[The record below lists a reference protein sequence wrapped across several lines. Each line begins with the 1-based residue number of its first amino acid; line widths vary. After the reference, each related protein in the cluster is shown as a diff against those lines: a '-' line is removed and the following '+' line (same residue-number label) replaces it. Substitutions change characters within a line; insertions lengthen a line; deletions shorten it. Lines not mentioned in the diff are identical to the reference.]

1 MPQTPSGI
9 AEVDLRLMSQSEYTG
24 EEIVDVVYTWNLEP
38 SEAGTIVSDN
48 HHAIVEWDNAFSGQ
62 ASISYRYENPC
73 GSTAVSEAIA
83 VMVFNSTGVDEQK
96 APAVEVYPNPARDM
110 IFVKTTLESEATL
123 RVTDLMGKVVFECR
137 MMNDECRIELSKLG
151 SEGIYTLQVIQ
162 NDMATS
168 VKVVVMP

>member
-1 MPQTPSGI
+1 M
-9 AEVDLRLMSQSEYTG
+9 
-24 EEIVDVVYTWNLEP
+24 
-38 SEAGTIVSDN
+38 
-48 HHAIVEWDNAFSGQ
+48 
-62 ASISYRYENPC
+62 
-73 GSTAVSEAIA
+73 
-83 VMVFNSTGVDEQK
+83 FNSTGVDEQK

-123 RVTDLMGKVVFECR
+123 RVTDLMGKVVFECS

>member
-1 MPQTPSGI
+1 
-9 AEVDLRLMSQSEYTG
+9 
-24 EEIVDVVYTWNLEP
+24 
-38 SEAGTIVSDN
+38 
-48 HHAIVEWDNAFSGQ
+48 
-62 ASISYRYENPC
+62 
-73 GSTAVSEAIA
+73 
-83 VMVFNSTGVDEQK
+83 
-96 APAVEVYPNPARDM
+96 M